1 MEATNI
7 TIKAGMVNGDLRAVM
22 NIDGVEYVHAKAWSG
37 PMAHQCAQQLV
48 SDFGVESLIG
58 MAFDY
63 VHPDMP
69 LTVYPDTK
77 AVGLY
82 IKVEDL
88 EKTFGNYR
96 LGSIFGL

>member
-7 TIKAGMVNGDLRAVM
+7 AVGAGMVNGEPRAVM
-22 NIDGVEYVHAKAWSG
+22 NIDGVEYVHVKAWMG
-37 PMAHQCAQQLV
+37 PIAHECARALV

-58 MAFDY
+58 MAFND

-69 LTVYPDTK
+69 LTIYPDTK
-77 AVGLY
+77 VVGLY
-82 IKVEDL
+82 VKVEDL
-88 EKTFGNYR
+88 EKKFDDYR